1 MNTLKGLL
9 TKEIILIKGY
19 KKTLILFTIL
29 AAMIC
34 FFNDSITTFIP
45 IYLPLI
51 LGMIALNSFAYD
63 NQSNL
68 DRYLLSFPVNKKDV
82 ILSKY
87 IYIFSLTVLG
97 AILGIVFAIILQI
110 IRDSSLLNVEDI
122 ISTGVGA
129 LFGMMILQIFQIPI
143 LVKYG
148 YEKGRMVRMLVIILL
163 VMIAGAISLTQFKIT
178 SLSIDEILNMLKQY
192 GFYIIAIIT
201 VLLYILSYKISYN
214 IYKKK
219 EI

>member
-19 KKTLILFTIL
+19 KKTLILFIVL

-45 IYLPLI
+45 IYLPLV

-63 NQSNL
+63 GQSNL

-82 ILSKY
+82 ILAKY

-97 AILGIVFAIILQI
+97 AILGIAFAIALQI
-110 IRDSSLLNVEDI
+110 IRDSSLLNIEDI

-143 LVKYG
+143 LIKFG
-148 YEKGRMVRMLVIILL
+148 YEKGRMVRMLAIVLL

-192 GFYIIAIIT
+192 GFYIIAVIT